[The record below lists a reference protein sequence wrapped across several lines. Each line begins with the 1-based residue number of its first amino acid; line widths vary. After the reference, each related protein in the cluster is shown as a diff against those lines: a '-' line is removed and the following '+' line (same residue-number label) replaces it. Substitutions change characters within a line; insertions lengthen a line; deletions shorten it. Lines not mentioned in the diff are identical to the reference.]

1 MRILIIEDEKLA
13 AERLQRLLSDIDP
26 AIEVVSVLKSVKDS
40 IEYLSKEKLPEIILA
55 DIELSDGQSF
65 EIFKK
70 LPVNCAVI
78 FTTSYN
84 EYALNAFQANSIDY
98 LLKPVRLNELKNSLE
113 KYHTVK
119 NHFISSA
126 SASEGNG
133 IQNGILKIEETQYR
147 KNFLVKQG
155 QRYIPVAI
163 NDIAYFFVDGRISYI
178 MTWSKQK
185 LLMDLSLEEIEKS
198 VEENMFYRVNRG
210 FIVNRKAVLKFTVLL
225 NRKLKVELNPPAPK
239 EVIVSKEKATEFKK
253 WMGR

>member
-26 AIEVVSVLKSVKDS
+26 GIEVISVLKSVKDS
-40 IEYLSKEKLPEIILA
+40 IEYLSKEKLPDIILA

-70 LPVNCAVI
+70 LPLSCAVI

-119 NHFISSA
+119 RHFINSA
-126 SASEGNG
+126 SNING
-133 IQNGILKIEETQYR
+133 IQTGIQKIEDTQVR

-155 QRYIPVAI
+155 QRFIPVAI

-185 LLMDLSLEEIEKS
+185 LLLDLTLEEIEKS
-198 VEENMFYRVNRG
+198 VEESMFYRVNRG
-210 FIVNRKAVLKFTVLL
+210 FIVHRKSILKFTVLL
-225 NRKLKVELNPPAPK
+225 NRKLKLELNPIALR